1 MGKSSELGKSICS
14 SETRFFW
21 RENVEY
27 IKMAERK
34 QNMAHHMEEIDE
46 TRGSWR
52 TNIIS

>member
-1 MGKSSELGKSICS
+1 MSWESPVVHRKRGFS
-14 SETRFFW
+14 W
-21 RENVEY
+21 RENVED

-34 QNMAHHMEEIDE
+34 QNMALHMEEIDE